1 MKYFLLWITILGLV
15 LGGAVWAAAQQ
26 QGQMS
31 GAGGMMGSGGMMGG
45 GGMRRESQSPQG
57 TGEAVSN
64 FSNLC
69 LTCHGP
75 GGKGNGPMAAGLNP
89 KPRDFSDC
97 KTMAKDSDDIL
108 FKAIKGGSQSIG
120 RSAMM
125 PPWGGALTDEQIH
138 ELVSYVRTFCKK

>member
-1 MKYFLLWITILGLV
+1 MKYVFLYIAILGV
-15 LGGAVWAAAQQ
+15 GIEFGAWAETQK
-26 QGQMS
+26 S
-31 GAGGMMGSGGMMGG
+31 GLTQSGNGMMGQEMMG
-45 GGMRRESQSPQG
+45 EKVYASQSG
-57 TGEAVSN
+57 DATSN

-69 LTCHGP
+69 SNCHGP
-75 GGKGNGPMAAGLNP
+75 SGKGNGSMAAALNP

-97 KTMAKDSDDIL
+97 KTMTKDSDDIL